1 MRSFFVALAF
11 VLLFVPLS
19 VSAQSN
25 EIIDDILAE
34 EEMTYGSAAYLLL
47 FAVGEL
53 DDGADR
59 ITAVTEFQRLDD
71 SLRSAGEAARFRP
84 VGHIL
89 NYAPDTPITLGEYA
103 LLVMRSFGIP
113 GGMIYSLVPSPR
125 YASRELV
132 FRRAIQ
138 GNAFPRMNISGERGM
153 RILGRILA
161 LQEEGVL

>member
-1 MRSFFVALAF
+1 MRIVFTALSLMF
-11 VLLFVPLS
+11 LFVSTAL
-19 VSAQSN
+19 SAQSN
-25 EIIDDILAE
+25 AIIDDILAE

-47 FAVGEL
+47 SAVGEL
-53 DDGADR
+53 DDAADR
-59 ITAVTEFQRLDD
+59 NTAVAEFQRLDE
-71 SLRSAGEAARFRP
+71 SLRAAGEAGRFRP
-84 VGHIL
+84 VGNIL

-103 LLVMRSFGIP
+103 LLAMRSFSIP
-113 GGMIYSLVPSPR
+113 GGIVYSMIPSPR

-161 LQEEGVL
+161 LREEGVL